1 MEWLMVPNPWY
12 IGNSAQNQKES
23 SDQLRWPFGLENLTR
38 ISKKNKIG
46 MSKSQ
51 NLSPLKY
58 TSFLGPLKSM
68 SPKNA
73 HPLQNVSVKHM
84 QTLLDLVKRSSVPN
98 CHANGEFIDTI

>member
-12 IGNSAQNQKES
+12 IGNSAQKQKKS
-23 SDQLRWPFGLENLTR
+23 SDQLSLPHFSFENLSR

-51 NLSPLKY
+51 NS
-58 TSFLGPLKSM
+58 
-68 SPKNA
+68 

-84 QTLLDLVKRSSVPN
+84 QTLLDLVKRSSVSN
-98 CHANGEFIDTI
+98 CHANGE

>member
-1 MEWLMVPNPWY
+1 MVPNPWY

-23 SDQLRWPFGLENLTR
+23 SDQLRWPFGLENPNR

-51 NLSPLKY
+51 
-58 TSFLGPLKSM
+58 
-68 SPKNA
+68 

-84 QTLLDLVKRSSVPN
+84 QTLLDLVKRSSVSN
-98 CHANGEFIDTI
+98 CRTNGEYIGTIQVLRQQRGGWVKSG

>member
-23 SDQLRWPFGLENLTR
+23 SDQLRWPFGLENPNR
-38 ISKKNKIG
+38 ISKKNKIV

-51 NLSPLKY
+51 HS
-58 TSFLGPLKSM
+58 
-68 SPKNA
+68 

-84 QTLLDLVKRSSVPN
+84 QTLLDLVKRSSVSN
-98 CHANGEFIDTI
+98 CHANGEYIGIKLVS

>member
-58 TSFLGPLKSM
+58 TSFLGPLLCSQVGE
-68 SPKNA
+68 NGI
-73 HPLQNVSVKHM
+73 QI
-84 QTLLDLVKRSSVPN
+84 DLNKLK
-98 CHANGEFIDTI
+98 

>member
-1 MEWLMVPNPWY
+1 MEWVMVPNPWY

-23 SDQLRWPFGLENLTR
+23 SDQLSLPIGLENPSR

-51 NLSPLKY
+51 NS
-58 TSFLGPLKSM
+58 
-68 SPKNA
+68 

-84 QTLLDLVKRSSVPN
+84 QTLLDLVKRSSVSN
-98 CHANGEFIDTI
+98 CHGNGEYIDTI